1 MVANKLIVKNSLQN
15 LNNLL
20 IDIVIFIVSDN
31 LTKFSFSQKVFN
43 KLVKY
48 QQKYKAN
55 SLKFNSMKSV
65 D

>member
-20 IDIVIFIVSDN
+20 IDFVISILSDN

-43 KLVKY
+43 KLVTY

-55 SLKFNSMKSV
+55 SLKI
-65 D
+65 

>member
-55 SLKFNSMKSV
+55 SLKFNSMKKR
-65 D
+65 